1 MIKYNKVRTLTLR
14 ECIAGINRGE
24 LGIFNFAYI
33 CINTSL
39 ISYQAH
45 LDCLKRDY
53 LARVYA
59 EAALRLKQI
68 HGIKEPRFHDKRR
81 TQRKGWKNDR
91 W

>member
-1 MIKYNKVRTLTLR
+1 MIVGNKLR
-14 ECIAGINRGE
+14 MLALRDCIAGINRGE
-24 LGIFNFAYI
+24 LGIFNFAYK
-33 CINTSL
+33 CLNTSL
-39 ISYQAH
+39 IPYQAH

-53 LARVYA
+53 MARVYA
-59 EAALRLKQI
+59 EAAVRLKAI

>member
-1 MIKYNKVRTLTLR
+1 MIRGNNMRMLSLR

-24 LGIFNFAYI
+24 LGIFNFVYT
-33 CINTSL
+33 CLNSSL
-39 ISYQAH
+39 IPYQAH

-53 LARVYA
+53 MARAYA
-59 EAALRLKQI
+59 EAAVRLKAI

-81 TQRKGWKNDR
+81 TQRNGWKNDR

>member
-1 MIKYNKVRTLTLR
+1 MIVGNKLR
-14 ECIAGINRGE
+14 MLALRDCIAGINRGE
-24 LGIFNFAYI
+24 LGIFNFAYM
-33 CINTSL
+33 CLNTSL
-39 ISYQAH
+39 IPYQAH

-53 LARVYA
+53 MARVYA
-59 EAALRLKQI
+59 EAAVRLKAI

>member
-1 MIKYNKVRTLTLR
+1 MIIGNKLR
-14 ECIAGINRGE
+14 MLALRDCIAGINRGE
-24 LGIFNFAYI
+24 LGIFNFAYM
-33 CINTSL
+33 CLNTSL
-39 ISYQAH
+39 IPYQDH

-53 LARVYA
+53 MARVYA
-59 EAALRLKQI
+59 EAAVRLKAI